1 MAKISITEELAIFK
15 SGTVDLISDGELL
28 ARLELTRKEN
38 RPLRIKY
45 GADPSCPD
53 IHLGHTVPLRK
64 LRKLQDLGHTVI
76 FLIGDFTARI
86 GDPSQRSDTRKM
98 LTDEEVK
105 ENAKTYQ
112 KQVFKILDHKRTE
125 VRYNSEWLDRLKP
138 KDFLDLMSRYTVAR
152 ILERDDFKKRYEEE
166 RPITMLE
173 FMYPLLQGYDSVVL
187 KSDVELGG
195 TDQKFNLLVGR
206 ELQRDCGQPPQIV
219 MTLPLLEGT
228 DGVQKMSKSYGNY
241 IGVNDSSTEMFG
253 KVMSL
258 PDNLMIRY
266 FRYLTDKKDEE
277 INELEKKLKDGA
289 IHPRDLKAELAR
301 EIVRCYHGSEEAE
314 RANKEFDTVFKE
326 KGLPDSIPT
335 VFIRPEKL
343 EEGSIE
349 LVALLLETNLVT
361 SKGEARRLITQG
373 GVKVDEIKID
383 NVNERLRLDK
393 PRLIQCGKRRFV
405 RVGLSKHQEE
415 A

>member
-1 MAKISITEELAIFK
+1 MSITEELAIFK

-28 ARLELTRKEN
+28 ARLELARKEN

-64 LRKLQDLGHTVI
+64 LKKLQDLGHTVI

-98 LTDEEVK
+98 LTEAEVK

-125 VRYNSEWLDRLKP
+125 VRCNSEWLDRLKP
-138 KDFLDLMSRYTVAR
+138 RDFLDLMSRYTVAR
-152 ILERDDFKKRYEEE
+152 LLERDDFKKRYEEE
-166 RPITMLE
+166 KPITMLE

-253 KVMSL
+253 KLMSL

-266 FRYLTDKKDEE
+266 FRYLTDKKDDEVS
-277 INELEKKLKDGA
+277 ELEGKLKDGA
-289 IHPRDLKAELAR
+289 IHPRDLKARLAR
-301 EIVRCYHGSEEAE
+301 EIVESYHGSKEAE
-314 RANKEFDTVFKE
+314 RANKEFDTIFRE

-343 EEGSIE
+343 EEGSID
-349 LVALLLETNLVT
+349 LVKLLLEANLVA
-361 SKGEARRLITQG
+361 SKGEAKRLIAQG

-393 PRLIQCGKRRFV
+393 PRLIQCGKRRFA
-405 RVGLSKHQEE
+405 RVASS
-415 A
+415 